1 MTPRFLLDTHIV
13 IWWRAAP
20 KKLSREQQRILRNA
34 VRRREP
40 VGIGAIT
47 LLEIAI
53 LFGQGSTRSDIP
65 AEELLAELAADP
77 ALAIIPLTVEI
88 ASEVSALGPSLRD
101 PFDRAIVAT
110 ARVHRLQLIT
120 SDQRII
126 DSELVPVIA

>member
-20 KKLSREQQRILRNA
+20 KKLSREQRRILRDA

-40 VGIGAIT
+40 VGISAIT

-65 AEELLAELAADP
+65 AEGLLAELVADP
-77 ALAIIPLTVEI
+77 ALAIIPLSVDI
-88 ASEVSALGPSLRD
+88 ATEVAALGSSLRD

-110 ARVHRLQLIT
+110 ARVNRLQLIT

-126 DSELVPVIA
+126 DSGLVPVVM